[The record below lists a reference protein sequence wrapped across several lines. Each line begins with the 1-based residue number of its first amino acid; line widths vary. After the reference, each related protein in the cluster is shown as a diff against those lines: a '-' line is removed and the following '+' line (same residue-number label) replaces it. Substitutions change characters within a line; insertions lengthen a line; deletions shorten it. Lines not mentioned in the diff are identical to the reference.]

1 MDETQ
6 PARQVSRDQ
15 PGDPR
20 RPTLVGLLPA
30 PEQPADIAESLAGQ
44 LPELLADYVDDRLA
58 WDVQVVVDP
67 LTGAMEDSDSIID
80 KTEAYKHQREWD
92 YVICITDLPIYKE
105 RRYMVAEASM
115 ARCSAIVS
123 LPAFGA
129 TGIRQRL
136 RESILQLVN
145 EMHHGS
151 SEAARERQ
159 ERRTEA
165 SDKVSD
171 DLRGEG
177 ARRLMGHRL
186 FESLIPIHRETPEHA
201 EGNIDVRFVT
211 RSRLGGSLR
220 ILSGMVRANRPWT
233 VFPAFRSVI
242 AVAFATGAYGLI
254 FPTFWKLNDSYGGSR
269 LVVLMLTA
277 MIAMVIWIM
286 LAHGLWEPLRKASS
300 RHIARLYNMVTVL
313 TLSTAVVFYYGVLYL
328 LFLFAVY
335 LFVPASLLSQNL
347 GHAVGPANYLS
358 LAWLAS
364 SLATLAGALGAGLED
379 DTTVLNATY
388 GYRQRRRNKQMRQ
401 DDGD

>member
-1 MDETQ
+1 M
-6 PARQVSRDQ
+6 V
-15 PGDPR
+15 
-20 RPTLVGLLPA
+20 LGLIPA
-30 PEQPADIAESLAGQ
+30 PEQPTAIADSLVEQ
-44 LPELLADYVDDRLA
+44 LPELLSDYVDDRYD
-58 WDVQVVVDP
+58 WDVQAVTDP
-67 LTGAMEDSDSIID
+67 LTGAMEDSGSIID
-80 KTEAYKHQREWD
+80 KTEEYKRQREWD

-105 RRYMVAEASM
+105 QRYMVAEASM
-115 ARCSAIVS
+115 ARRSAIIS

-159 ERRTEA
+159 ERHTER
-165 SDKVSD
+165 SDKVND

-177 ARRLMGHRL
+177 ARKLMGNRL
-186 FESLIPIHRETPEHA
+186 FESLVPVHRETPEHA

-211 RSRLGGSLR
+211 HSRFGGSLR
-220 ILSGMVRANRPWT
+220 ILAGMVRANRPWT

-269 LVVLMLTA
+269 LVILMLTA
-277 MIAMVIWIM
+277 MVAMVIWIM

-300 RHIARLYNMVTVL
+300 RHIARLYNMVTVM
-313 TLSTAVVFYYGVLYL
+313 TLSSAVVFYYGVLYL
-328 LFLFAVY
+328 MFLFAVY
-335 LFVPASLLSQNL
+335 LFVPASLLMQNL
-347 GHAVGPANYLS
+347 GHEVGLADYLS

-379 DTTVLNATY
+379 DETVLNATY
-388 GYRQRRRNKQMRQ
+388 GYRQRRRNRQMREAAS
-401 DDGD
+401 D